1 MERHFDED
9 LRLLKERLLRMGSI
23 AEEMI
28 QKAVKAL
35 YERRDELTSDVFDLE
50 NQVNQMHVEIDDRCL
65 KLIALHQPMAVDL
78 RLIAA
83 AMKINTDL
91 ERVADQAVN
100 VSQTCHYHLLKET
113 PVPEVVLLT
122 RMSEI
127 SQKML
132 RDSLDAFARQD
143 VELAKGVLAQDE
155 EEDQLKARALT
166 QLIERLKKDPERS
179 SQYVDLILL
188 SRNMERIGDHATNIA
203 EDVIFMVQGKDIR
216 HHGGDFIKE
225 R

>member
-9 LRLLKERLLRMGSI
+9 LRQLKERLLRMGAI

-35 YERRDELTSDVFDLE
+35 HERRDAFTAEVFDLE
-50 NQVNQMHVEIDDRCL
+50 TQVNQMHIEIDDRCL

-83 AMKINTDL
+83 AMKINNDL
-91 ERVADQAVN
+91 ERIADQAVN

-113 PVPEVVLLT
+113 PVPEVALLT

-143 VELAKGVLAQDE
+143 VELAKNVLAQDE

-166 QLIERLKKDPERS
+166 QFIERLKKDPERS

-216 HHGGDFIKE
+216 HHGGDFIK
-225 R
+225 

>member
-9 LRLLKERLLRMGSI
+9 LRQLKERLLRMGAI

-35 YERRDELTSDVFDLE
+35 YERRDALTAEVFDLE
-50 NQVNQMHVEIDDRCL
+50 TQVNQLHIEIDDRCL

-91 ERVADQAVN
+91 ERIADQAVN

-113 PVPEVVLLT
+113 PVPEVALLT
-122 RMSEI
+122 RMAEI

-143 VELAKGVLAQDE
+143 VDLAKSVLAQDE

-166 QLIERLKKDPERS
+166 QLIDRLKKDPERS

-188 SRNMERIGDHATNIA
+188 SRNMERIGDHATNVA

-216 HHGGDFIKE
+216 HHGIEPIK
-225 R
+225 

>member
-9 LRLLKERLLRMGSI
+9 LRQLKERLLRMGAI

-35 YERRDELTSDVFDLE
+35 HERRDALTAEVFDLE
-50 NQVNQMHVEIDDRCL
+50 TQVNQLHIEIDDRCL

-91 ERVADQAVN
+91 ERIADQAVN

-113 PVPEVVLLT
+113 PVPEVALLT
-122 RMSEI
+122 RMAEI

-132 RDSLDAFARQD
+132 RDSLDAFARKD
-143 VELAKGVLAQDE
+143 VELAKSVLAQDE

-166 QLIERLKKDPERS
+166 QLIDRLKKDPERS

-188 SRNMERIGDHATNIA
+188 SRNMERIGDHATNVA

-216 HHGGDFIKE
+216 HHGNE
-225 R
+225 PLR

>member
-9 LRLLKERLLRMGSI
+9 LRQLKERLLRMGAI

-35 YERRDELTSDVFDLE
+35 HERRDAFTAEVFDLE
-50 NQVNQMHVEIDDRCL
+50 TQVNQMHIEIDDRCL

-83 AMKINTDL
+83 AMKINNDL
-91 ERVADQAVN
+91 ERIADQAVN

-113 PVPEVVLLT
+113 PVPEVALLT

-143 VELAKGVLAQDE
+143 VELAKNVLAQDE

-216 HHGGDFIKE
+216 HHGGDFIK
-225 R
+225 

>member
-9 LRLLKERLLRMGSI
+9 LRQLKERLLRMGAI

-35 YERRDELTSDVFDLE
+35 HERRDALTAEVFELET
-50 NQVNQMHVEIDDRCL
+50 QVNQLHIEIDDRCL

-91 ERVADQAVN
+91 ERIADQAVN

-113 PVPEVVLLT
+113 PVPEVALLT

-216 HHGGDFIKE
+216 HHGGDFIK
-225 R
+225 

>member
-9 LRLLKERLLRMGSI
+9 LRQLKERLLRMGAI

-35 YERRDELTSDVFDLE
+35 HERRDALTADVFELE
-50 NQVNQMHVEIDDRCL
+50 TQVNQMHIELDDRCL

>member
-9 LRLLKERLLRMGSI
+9 LRQLKERLLRMGAI

-28 QKAVKAL
+28 QKSVKAL
-35 YERRDELTSDVFDLE
+35 HERRDAFTAEVFDLE
-50 NQVNQMHVEIDDRCL
+50 TQVNQMHIEIDDRCL

-91 ERVADQAVN
+91 ERIADQSVN

-113 PVPEVVLLT
+113 PVPEVALLT

-143 VELAKGVLAQDE
+143 VELAKNVLAQDE

-216 HHGGDFIKE
+216 HHGGDSIK
-225 R
+225 

>member
-9 LRLLKERLLRMGSI
+9 LRQLKERLLRMGAI

-35 YERRDELTSDVFDLE
+35 QERRDALTAEVFDLE
-50 NQVNQMHVEIDDRCL
+50 TQVNQLHIEIDDRCL

-91 ERVADQAVN
+91 ERIADQAVN

-113 PVPEVVLLT
+113 PVPEVALLT
-122 RMSEI
+122 RMAEI

-143 VELAKGVLAQDE
+143 VELAKNVLAQDE

-188 SRNMERIGDHATNIA
+188 SRNMERIGDHATNVA

-216 HHGGDFIKE
+216 HHLGNTQS
-225 R
+225 

>member
-9 LRLLKERLLRMGSI
+9 LRQLKERLLRMGAI

-35 YERRDELTSDVFDLE
+35 YERRDALTAEVFDLE
-50 NQVNQMHVEIDDRCL
+50 TQVNQLHIEIDDRCL

-91 ERVADQAVN
+91 ERIADQAVN

-113 PVPEVVLLT
+113 PVPEVALLT
-122 RMSEI
+122 RMAEI

-143 VELAKGVLAQDE
+143 VDLAKSVLAQDE

-188 SRNMERIGDHATNIA
+188 SRNMERIGDHATNVA

-216 HHGGDFIKE
+216 HHLGDAQK
-225 R
+225 

>member
-1 MERHFDED
+1 
-9 LRLLKERLLRMGSI
+9 
-23 AEEMI
+23 
-28 QKAVKAL
+28 
-35 YERRDELTSDVFDLE
+35 
-50 NQVNQMHVEIDDRCL
+50 
-65 KLIALHQPMAVDL
+65 MAVDL

-91 ERVADQAVN
+91 ERIADQAVN

-113 PVPEVVLLT
+113 PVPEVALLT

-166 QLIERLKKDPERS
+166 QLIDRLKKDPERS

-216 HHGGDFIKE
+216 HHGGDFIK
-225 R
+225 

>member
-9 LRLLKERLLRMGSI
+9 LRQLKERLLRMGSI

-35 YERRDELTSDVFDLE
+35 HERRDALTAEVFDLE
-50 NQVNQMHVEIDDRCL
+50 SQVNQMHIEIDDRCI

-91 ERVADQAVN
+91 ERIADQAVN

-113 PVPEVVLLT
+113 PVPEVSLLT
-122 RMSEI
+122 RMAEI

-143 VELAKGVLAQDE
+143 VELAKNVLAQDE

-166 QLIERLKKDPERS
+166 HLIDRLKKDPERS

-188 SRNMERIGDHATNIA
+188 SRNMERIGDHATNVA

-216 HHGGDFIKE
+216 HHQDPQRVE
-225 R
+225 